1 MLPESNS
8 RPASESARSLLI
20 SESGGRGLSPSLAI
34 AHTLV
39 FISTGGGKF
48 GFTAT
53 RILQFLFLYFAV
65 LSFYDSSSLETD

>member
-39 FISTGGGKF
+39 FIVESLDSLLPESF
-48 GFTAT
+48 SFNFY
-53 RILQFLFLYFAV
+53 IL
-65 LSFYDSSSLETD
+65 